1 MIELTLKEYNAIH
14 TDYRDVWSTERT
26 DWPDWESVRELYMG
40 KRTIMKHGS
49 LLIEGLHF
57 QIKEA
62 P

>member
-14 TDYRDVWSTERT
+14 TDYRGVWSTERT

-40 KRTIMKHGS
+40 KRTLMKHGC

>member
-14 TDYRDVWSTERT
+14 TDYRGVWSTERT
-26 DWPDWESVRELYMG
+26 DWPDWDKVRNQYMG
-40 KRTIMKHGS
+40 KRTLMRAGG

-57 QIKEA
+57 TIKEV

>member
-40 KRTIMKHGS
+40 TRTIMTHGS

>member
-26 DWPDWESVRELYMG
+26 DWPDWESVREQYMG
-40 KRTIMKHGS
+40 KRTLMRAGV

-57 QIKEA
+57 TIKEA